1 MKNFDYLID
10 EKKYNIFFLNN
21 KKLKLENKNNLVN
34 INVNINFLNSKKNIN
49 YKFIK
54 KFNKYLLFINKMYIK
69 HKLYTILKKNLLII
83 SRGYCIIL
91 NIIGLGF
98 TVTIW
103 KLKYLRF
110 NIGYNHLIYYKIPE
124 NVLIR
129 SKYRRNIYLYSSS
142 YFILKKIVIEIKN
155 FRRLS
160 VYKLKGIK
168 EKNELYKK
176 KNWKKGSF

>member
-98 TVTIW
+98 TVTI
-103 KLKYLRF
+103 
-110 NIGYNHLIYYKIPE
+110 
-124 NVLIR
+124 
-129 SKYRRNIYLYSSS
+129 
-142 YFILKKIVIEIKN
+142 
-155 FRRLS
+155 
-160 VYKLKGIK
+160 
-168 EKNELYKK
+168 
-176 KNWKKGSF
+176 